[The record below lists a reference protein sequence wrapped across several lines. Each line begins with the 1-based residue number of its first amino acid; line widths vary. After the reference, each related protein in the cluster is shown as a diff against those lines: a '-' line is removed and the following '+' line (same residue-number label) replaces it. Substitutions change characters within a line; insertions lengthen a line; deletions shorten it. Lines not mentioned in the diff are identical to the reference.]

1 MKENVNA
8 ANSLTSCV
16 RYTLKVTVQH
26 GRARARRARARSL
39 RGARPAAIPSTM
51 NIVLTLFHS
60 LYTKHNVR
68 TMLILDAREAQ
79 CVHKVFLDAPV
90 KHTLHIVLL
99 EHPEV
104 TLCAHC

>member
-1 MKENVNA
+1 
-8 ANSLTSCV
+8 
-16 RYTLKVTVQH
+16 
-26 GRARARRARARSL
+26 
-39 RGARPAAIPSTM
+39 M